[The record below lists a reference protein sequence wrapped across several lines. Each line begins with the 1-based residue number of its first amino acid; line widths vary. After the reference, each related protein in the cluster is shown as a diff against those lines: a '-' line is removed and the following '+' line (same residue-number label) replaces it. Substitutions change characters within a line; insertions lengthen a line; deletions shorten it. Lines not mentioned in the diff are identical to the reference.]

1 MTDCLIEAKNV
12 SRKIGRRYLLKDINW
27 QIKAGDRWVVFGM
40 NGSGK
45 TTLLSIIAGFCH
57 YTEGELLMFGEP
69 LTNERLLTSRQRIG
83 WVSAS
88 FFDKYYSKEM
98 VLDIV
103 LSGKFGTF
111 GIGEAITLA
120 ERKLAKNL
128 LAELGL
134 ERQADFTFDMLS
146 KGERQNVLIA
156 RALFA
161 KPKILVLD
169 EPCTG
174 LDIYH
179 REYLFQTLETLSENK
194 NLAIIYVT
202 HYLEE
207 IKPIFNKSLL
217 LKNGRIF
224 AKGATDEIFTNERI
238 SAFLDHPVVI
248 ERDKNAVM
256 QIRILDVKPKITDF
270 LWEFKEM

>member
-1 MTDCLIEAKNV
+1 
-12 SRKIGRRYLLKDINW
+12 
-27 QIKAGDRWVVFGM
+27 
-40 NGSGK
+40 
-45 TTLLSIIAGFCH
+45 
-57 YTEGELLMFGEP
+57 MFGEP